1 MSDDEWMTKE
11 EKINRYRKFMTKND
25 CYDDYLTYVCHKE

>member
-25 CYDDYLTYVCHKE
+25 CYDDY

>member
-25 CYDDYLTYVCHKE
+25 GYDDYLT